1 MTGVAVNVTE
11 VPGQIVVA
19 DGATVT
25 DGTTRSF
32 TVIVIWLLVTVG
44 DDGQIAFVVITTVTL
59 SVFTKELLEK
69 VGLFVPTST
78 PFTFHWYDG
87 FVPPFVGVAVNVT
100 DVPAQIVDP
109 GLALIRTE
117 GVTVGFRVNV
127 MLKGVPVQLPDFGV
141 TTYVTDTGE
150 VVEFV
155 SAPVENPA
163 WSVPPASPVTPATV
177 GAGQL
182 YVVPAGIL
190 FVPVKSPEFKLT
202 LAPLQIAAGVWLAI
216 LGLGLTV
223 TVIV

>member
-78 PFTFHWYDG
+78 PFTFH
-87 FVPPFVGVAVNVT
+87 
-100 DVPAQIVDP
+100 
-109 GLALIRTE
+109 
-117 GVTVGFRVNV
+117 
-127 MLKGVPVQLPDFGV
+127 
-141 TTYVTDTGE
+141 
-150 VVEFV
+150 
-155 SAPVENPA
+155 
-163 WSVPPASPVTPATV
+163 
-177 GAGQL
+177 
-182 YVVPAGIL
+182 
-190 FVPVKSPEFKLT
+190 
-202 LAPLQIAAGVWLAI
+202 
-216 LGLGLTV
+216 
-223 TVIV
+223 